1 MMLEMVEKKRKSV
14 DFFCKLAVLTRCV
27 IKLSRPVYHW
37 LTRSVKYALEARC
50 LHRAFDGKRRWNLF
64 SGVTGFK
71 LSSFFFFLPFTL
83 LFLEIRA
90 RNTNRKG
97 FLSSAYP
104 SSCSAGSAPLFLDTP
119 ILLSIGQDFSKTSIG
134 ESKRAHHF
142 IQLYADGINKEST
155 PLLVSVV
162 QIDEFEIQRA
172 ARIKNDVNYLFR
184 FKSEYQINLIFFFF
198 NLFSLSSIPIFL
210 FYHFFIAFVYTRF
223 QSIAKMIGCIRFKP
237 FCYELANF
245 LRVLI
250 HTGLIGDY
258 NSILYSGLYGV

>member
-1 MMLEMVEKKRKSV
+1 MVLEMVEKKRKSV

-71 LSSFFFFLPFTL
+71 LSSFFFFFYRLPYYSSKYVLETRIEKDS
-83 LFLEIRA
+83 FLPRIPLHA
-90 RNTNRKG
+90 R
-97 FLSSAYP
+97 LDP
-104 SSCSAGSAPLFLDTP
+104 LLFLDTP

-134 ESKRAHHF
+134 ESKRAHHL

-162 QIDEFEIQRA
+162 QIDEFEKKRA

-184 FKSEYQINLIFFFF
+184 FKSEYQINLIFFFLIYF
-198 NLFSLSSIPIFL
+198 PFPRYPFFSFTTFLSHS
-210 FYHFFIAFVYTRF
+210 FIHGF
-223 QSIAKMIGCIRFKP
+223 
-237 FCYELANF
+237 
-245 LRVLI
+245 RV
-250 HTGLIGDY
+250 
-258 NSILYSGLYGV
+258 

>member
-1 MMLEMVEKKRKSV
+1 MVLEMVEKKRKSV

-50 LHRAFDGKRRWNLF
+50 LHRAFDGKRRWNRGDRFQTLF
-64 SGVTGFK
+64 F
-71 LSSFFFFLPFTL
+71 FFFFLPFTL

-134 ESKRAHHF
+134 ESKRAHHL
-142 IQLYADGINKEST
+142 IQLYGDGINKEST

-184 FKSEYQINLIFFFF
+184 FKSEYQINLIFFFLIYF
-198 NLFSLSSIPIFL
+198 PFPRYPFFSFTTFLSHS
-210 FYHFFIAFVYTRF
+210 FIHGF
-223 QSIAKMIGCIRFKP
+223 
-237 FCYELANF
+237 
-245 LRVLI
+245 RV
-250 HTGLIGDY
+250 
-258 NSILYSGLYGV
+258 